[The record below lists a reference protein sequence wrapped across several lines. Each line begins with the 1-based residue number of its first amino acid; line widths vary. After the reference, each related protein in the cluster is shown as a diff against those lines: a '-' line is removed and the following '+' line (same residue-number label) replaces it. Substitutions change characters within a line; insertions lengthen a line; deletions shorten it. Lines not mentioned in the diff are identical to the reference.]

1 MGDGL
6 GEKLPETK
14 SQMLPGT
21 PFKPEFRRNRDDKA
35 HAAPKG

>member
-21 PFKPEFRRNRDDKA
+21 PFRPEFRRNGDDKA
-35 HAAPKG
+35 HAASKG